1 MKLHTHKTQSIP
13 FLYNKTLHWRQ
24 NERVGVSDHQ
34 PHHCFPNCLFRHR
47 SKKIS
52 KLRITGLCAGN
63 SLLTG
68 QFPAQRASN
77 TKNVSIWRLH
87 HDIYICREKLSLCY
101 VDTPQFWSLL
111 VFLSPGWH
119 LTLVIQSTCPANIL
133 LGSSC
138 GNVSP
143 RDRKMMSP
151 GYWDRVLSSHHDWE
165 EYFWTRISIFYLQ
178 FLIEIDTKIIL
189 NQLWV

>member
-1 MKLHTHKTQSIP
+1 MSALASQITSLTIVSLIVYSGTDQRKYQSSASLAFVWGIHCWPVNSPHKGPVTWKMFP
-13 FLYNKTLHWRQ
+13 F
-24 NERVGVSDHQ
+24 ED
-34 PHHCFPNCLFRHR
+34 F
-47 SKKIS
+47 IM
-52 KLRITGLCAGN
+52 
-63 SLLTG
+63 
-68 QFPAQRASN
+68 
-77 TKNVSIWRLH
+77 
-87 HDIYICREKLSLCY
+87 IYICREKLSLCY

-133 LGSSC
+133 LESSC

-189 NQLWV
+189 NQLWVY